1 MNTKL
6 QNNKIIKLLEKII
19 EQNQQLIEQNMSR
32 RFVHPNS
39 VTPSDNLPVEYPR
52 DFHNTGNIDS
62 PSHWFKQQ
70 TLFAVGSDSVSSSYD
85 TNITSH

>member
-19 EQNQQLIEQNMSR
+19 EQNQQLIEQNKK
-32 RFVHPNS
+32 FVHPNS

-62 PSHWFKQQ
+62 PSHWFEQQ
-70 TLFAVGSDSVSSSYD
+70 TLCAVGSDSVSSSYD
-85 TNITSH
+85 STITSH